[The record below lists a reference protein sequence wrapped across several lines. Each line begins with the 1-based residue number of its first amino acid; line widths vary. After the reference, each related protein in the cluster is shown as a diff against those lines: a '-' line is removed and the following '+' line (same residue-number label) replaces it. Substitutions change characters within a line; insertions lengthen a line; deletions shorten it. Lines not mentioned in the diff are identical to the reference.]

1 MNEKR
6 LKYIIRESINR
17 VIKENVEDFY
27 SEEDYDGKTGEPGMV
42 KSYDISYYTVSQAES
57 DAHENGY
64 DSLEDYLNFWWGEI
78 GYEIPWTWEKLGSG
92 YGYNGETIATI
103 DNVKIKDIYGQI
115 IVDEYPPKI

>member
-42 KSYDISYYTVSQAES
+42 KSYDIGYYTVSQA
-57 DAHENGY
+57 
-64 DSLEDYLNFWWGEI
+64 
-78 GYEIPWTWEKLGSG
+78 
-92 YGYNGETIATI
+92 
-103 DNVKIKDIYGQI
+103 
-115 IVDEYPPKI
+115 

>member
-42 KSYDISYYTVSQAES
+42 KSYDIGYYTVSQAES

-103 DNVKIKDIYGQI
+103 DNVKIKGIYGQI

>member
-42 KSYDISYYTVSQAES
+42 KSYDIGYYTVSQAES

-78 GYEIPWTWEKLGSG
+78 RYEIPWTWEKLGSG